1 MADASI
7 GTSYLTVVPKFED
20 GSIAK
25 MAGDAGPSAG
35 AALGESISAGLSAKA
50 VVIGNVITDALKTA
64 VNSAVNIGKE
74 IASGIYDGYAANEQ
88 LVGGIKKLY
97 GNAGM
102 APQEYAES
110 VGKSVSEVQEEY
122 ASLTRAQNTV
132 LANANKAWLTTGM
145 SANDYMSTVTSF
157 SASLVNSLGG
167 DTEAAAALA
176 DQAMRDMADNVNT
189 FGSDAGMVQNAIMG
203 IAKGNYFMLDNLN
216 LGFAGNQQG
225 MLDLIN
231 ASGVLGEKLTDT
243 SQLADV
249 GFGTMLEA
257 IHAVQDDM
265 GITDTTVNEAM
276 GTLEGSAN
284 ATKAAWE
291 NVLTAIGSGETSTVE
306 DAASGL
312 VDALFGTIDERT
324 GAREGGLIANLT
336 GLADRAF
343 YAIGAAL
350 PGMVDSMLSAL
361 PPDIGEPLRQ
371 AFETIGTAIEKVA
384 PLVSA
389 AIGGIVSAVG
399 TIAPVV
405 APLLPIIAAAL
416 GAVKIVGVI
425 TTIVGAIGGFVTAA
439 GTAIGMISG
448 LPALVTALVTVM
460 GGPVT
465 IIAAIVGAIVAFIAT
480 NEDARN
486 AIMAVWEGIKSAVS
500 AAADAIVTYVPQKF
514 GELVTGAQ
522 TAFTNMQTAIVTTWN
537 NVKNAATNAA
547 AQLVAG
553 IKGKISGIAASVR
566 STFNSVKE
574 AIMTPINAA
583 KDAVQKAISKISSI
597 ISGVKLQLPH
607 INLPHFSVSGG
618 KAPWGIGGKG
628 SLPSFSVQ
636 WYANGGYVEQP
647 TLFGAGERGGELIWP
662 SYAPYLDRYAD
673 ALASRMGGSG
683 GVNVYLT
690 YNSSGDA
697 TELVNTLTRELRMMR
712 MTGAI

>member
-20 GSIAK
+20 GSLSKIA
-25 MAGDAGPSAG
+25 DAGPSAG
-35 AALGESISAGLSAKA
+35 AALGDGISAGLSAKA
-50 VVIGNVITDALKTA
+50 VVIGNVITGALKTA
-64 VNSAVNIGKE
+64 ISSAIGIGKE
-74 IASGIYDGYAANEQ
+74 IAGGIYEGYAANEQ
-88 LVGGIKKLY
+88 LVGGIQKLFGEADY
-97 GNAGM
+97 MTVVENA
-102 APQEYAES
+102 S
-110 VGKSVSEVQEEY
+110 
-122 ASLTRAQNTV
+122 
-132 LANANKAWLTTGM
+132 KAWQTAGM
-145 SANDYMSTVTSF
+145 SANDYMQTVTSF

-176 DQAMRDMADNVNT
+176 DQAIQDMADNVNT

-257 IHAVQDDM
+257 IHAVQQDM
-265 GITDTTVNEAM
+265 SITGTTANEAM

-284 ATKAAWE
+284 AAKSAWQ
-291 NVLTAIGSGETSTVE
+291 NVLTAIGSGDASQVKT
-306 DAASGL
+306 AASGL
-312 VDALFGTIDERT
+312 VDALFGTIDTET
-324 GAREGGLIANLT
+324 GAREGGLIENLT
-336 GLADRAF
+336 GLASRAF
-343 YAIGAAL
+343 EALGAAL
-350 PGMVDSMLSAL
+350 PGMVDSMLSAM
-361 PPDIGEPLRQ
+361 PPEIGEPLRQ
-371 AFETIGTAIEKVA
+371 AFETIGTTIEKVA
-384 PLVSA
+384 PLVST

-425 TTIVGAIGGFVTAA
+425 TSIVGAISGFIGMA

-448 LPALVTALVTVM
+448 LPALISAVVTVM

-486 AIMAVWEGIKSAVS
+486 AVIAVWEGIKGAVS
-500 AAADAIVTYVPQKF
+500 DVVDAITTYVPQKF
-514 GELVTGAQ
+514 NELVTGAQ
-522 TAFTNMQTAIVTTWN
+522 TAFTNMQTAVVTTWN
-537 NVKNAATNAA
+537 NIKSAATNAA
-547 AQLVAG
+547 SQLVSG
-553 IKGKISGIAASVR
+553 IKGKISGIAS
-566 STFNSVKE
+566 SVKATFDRVKD

-607 INLPHFSVSGG
+607 INLPHFSISGG

-628 SLPSFSVQ
+628 SLPKFSVS
-636 WYANGGYVEQP
+636 WYAKGGYFDSP
-647 TLFGAGERGGELIWP
+647 TLFAGVGERGGEFVWP

-673 ALASRMGGSG
+673 ALASKMGGG

-690 YNSSGDA
+690 YNGSGDA
-697 TELVNTLTRELRMMR
+697 TELVSTLARDLRMMR

>member
-7 GTSYLTVVPKFED
+7 GTSYIEVVPKFKN
-20 GSIAK
+20 GSIAEV
-25 MAGDAGPSAG
+25 AADAGVGVG
-35 AALGESISAGLSAKA
+35 AQLADGISTGLSAKA
-50 VVIGNVITDALKTA
+50 VVIGNVVTGALKTA
-64 VNSAVNIGKE
+64 VDSAVSIGTE
-74 IASGIYDGYAANEQ
+74 IASGIYEGYAANEQ
-88 LVGGIKKLY
+88 LVGGIKKLFGEADY
-97 GNAGM
+97 M
-102 APQEYAES
+102 AVVE
-110 VGKSVSEVQEEY
+110 
-122 ASLTRAQNTV
+122 
-132 LANANKAWLTTGM
+132 NANKAWSTAGM

-157 SASLVNSLGG
+157 SASLISSLGG
-167 DTEAAAALA
+167 DTEAAAELA

-189 FGSDAGMVQNAIMG
+189 FGTDAQSVQNAVMG
-203 IAKGNYFMLDNLN
+203 LAKGNYTMLDNLS

-257 IHAVQDDM
+257 IHAVQEDM
-265 GITDTTVNEAM
+265 GITGTTANEAM

-284 ATKAAWE
+284 AAKSAWQ
-291 NVLTAIGSGETSTVE
+291 NVLTAIGSGDASQVKS
-306 DAASGL
+306 AASGL
-312 VDALFGTIDERT
+312 VDSLFGTINTET

-336 GLADRAF
+336 GLATRAF
-343 YAIGAAL
+343 EAVGAAL
-350 PGMVDSMLSAL
+350 PGIVDSMLSAL
-361 PPDIGEPLRQ
+361 PPDIGGPLRT
-371 AFETIGTAIEKVA
+371 AFEAIGTTIEKVA
-384 PLVSA
+384 PLVST

-448 LPALVTALVTVM
+448 LPALITALVTVM

-465 IIAAIVGAIVAFIAT
+465 VIAAIVAAIVAFVAT

-486 AIMAVWEGIKSAVS
+486 ALLSVWEGIKSAVS

-514 GELVTGAQ
+514 NELVTGAQ
-522 TAFTNMQTAIVTTWN
+522 TAFANMQTAVVTTWN
-537 NVKNAATNAA
+537 NIKIMAVEKAKNMVK
-547 AQLVAG
+547 G
-553 IKGKISGIAASVR
+553 IISSISNVR
-566 STFNSVKE
+566 SRVSSVFQGVKE

-583 KDAVQKAISKISSI
+583 KDAVQKVISKISSV

-607 INLPHFSVSGG
+607 INLPHFSVTGG
-618 KAPWGIGGKG
+618 KAPFGIGGKG
-628 SLPSFSVQ
+628 SLPKFSVS
-636 WYANGGYVEQP
+636 WYARGGYFDQP
-647 TLFGAGERGGELIWP
+647 TVFAGVGERGGEFVWP

-673 ALASRMGGSG
+673 ALASKMGGG

-690 YNSSGDA
+690 YNGSGDA
-697 TELVNTLTRELRMMR
+697 TELVNTLTRDLRMMR

>member
-1 MADASI
+1 MKGMQGEIAEALDADKVGADA
-7 GTSYLTVVPKFED
+7 GN
-20 GSIAK
+20 K
-25 MAGDAGPSAG
+25 M
-35 AALGESISAGLSAKA
+35 GEGISAGLSAKA
-50 VVIGNVITDALKTA
+50 VVIGNVITDAIRTA
-64 VNSAVNIGKE
+64 VGKAIDVGKE
-74 IASGIYDGYAANEQ
+74 IASGIYDGYAQNEQ
-88 LVGGIKKLY
+88 LVGGMKKLFGDADY
-97 GNAGM
+97 M
-102 APQEYAES
+102 
-110 VGKSVSEVQEEY
+110 
-122 ASLTRAQNTV
+122 TV
-132 LANANKAWLTTGM
+132 VENANKAWSTAGM
-145 SANDYMSTVTSF
+145 SANDYMQTVTSF

-167 DTEAAAALA
+167 DTEAAARLA
-176 DQAMRDMADNVNT
+176 DQAMQDMADNVNT
-189 FGSDAGMVQNAIMG
+189 FGTDASMVQNAVMG
-203 IAKGNYFMLDNLN
+203 LAKGNYSMLDNLS

-249 GFGTMLEA
+249 GFDTMLEA
-257 IHAVQDDM
+257 IHAVQQDM
-265 GITDTTVNEAM
+265 AITGTTANEAM

-284 ATKAAWE
+284 AAKSAWQ
-291 NVLTAIGSGETSTVE
+291 NVLTAIGSGDASQVKA
-306 DAASGL
+306 AASGL
-312 VDALFGTIDERT
+312 VDALFGTIDAET

-336 GLADRAF
+336 GLATRAF
-343 YAIGAAL
+343 EALGAAL

-371 AFETIGTAIEKVA
+371 AFETIGTTIEKVA

-405 APLLPIIAAAL
+405 APLLPIIASAL

-425 TTIVGAIGGFVTAA
+425 TSIVGAISGFIGMA

-448 LPALVTALVTVM
+448 LPALISAVVTVM

-486 AIMAVWEGIKSAVS
+486 AVMAVWEGIKTAVTDV
-500 AAADAIVTYVPQKF
+500 ADAIVTYVPQKF

-522 TAFTNMQTAIVTTWN
+522 TTFANLQQTLATTWAN
-537 NVKNAATNAA
+537 IKSTVTNTVG
-547 AQLVAG
+547 QLVSG

-583 KDAVQKAISKISSI
+583 RDAVQKAIDKIKSV

-607 INLPHFSVSGG
+607 INLPHFTVKGG
-618 KAPWGIGGKG
+618 EPPFGIGGKG
-628 SLPSFSVQ
+628 SLPKFSVS
-636 WYANGGYVEQP
+636 WYAKGGWFDSP
-647 TLFGAGERGGELIWP
+647 TLFAGVGERGGEFVWP

-673 ALASRMGGSG
+673 ALASKMGGG

-690 YNSSGDA
+690 YNGSGDA
-697 TELVNTLTRELRMMR
+697 TELVNTLTRDLRMLR

>member
-1 MADASI
+1 MSESVGNA
-7 GTSYLTVVPKFED
+7 YLNVLPKVDE
-20 GSIAK
+20 GA
-25 MAGDAGPSAG
+25 ARSAG
-35 AALGESISAGLSAKA
+35 NSAGESIGESIQTGLSAKA
-50 VVIGNVITDALKTA
+50 VAIGNMVSDAIRKAADTA
-64 VNSAVNIGKE
+64 VDLGRDL
-74 IASGIYDGYAANEQ
+74 ASGVYEGYAQNEQ
-88 LVGGIKKLY
+88 LVGGIQKLFGSDY
-97 GNAGM
+97 I
-102 APQEYAES
+102 
-110 VGKSVSEVQEEY
+110 
-122 ASLTRAQNTV
+122 RV
-132 LANANKAWLTTGM
+132 LNDANAAWQTAGM
-145 SANDYMSTVTSF
+145 SANDYMQNVTSF

-167 DTEAAAALA
+167 DTKAAAELA
-176 DQAMRDMADNVNT
+176 NVAMQDMADNVNT
-189 FGSDAGMVQNAIMG
+189 FGTDAESVQNAVMG
-203 IAKGNYFMLDNLN
+203 LAKGNYSMLDNLS

-231 ASGVLGEKLTDT
+231 ASGVLGEELTDT

-257 IHAVQDDM
+257 IHAVQEDM
-265 GITDTTVNEAM
+265 GITGTTANEAM

-284 ATKAAWE
+284 AAKSAWQ
-291 NVLTAIGSGETSTVE
+291 NVLMAIGSGDSSYVE
-306 DAASGL
+306 DAAANL
-312 VDALFGTIDERT
+312 VDALFGTIDAET
-324 GAREGGLIANLT
+324 GAREGGLIANVV

-343 YAIGAAL
+343 YALGAAL
-350 PGMVDSMLSAL
+350 PGMLDSALSAL
-361 PPDIGEPLRQ
+361 PPDIGGPLRE
-371 AFETIGTAIEKVA
+371 AFETIGNVIETVA
-384 PLVSA
+384 PVVTA

-405 APLLPIIAAAL
+405 APLLPIIASAL

-425 TTIVGAIGGFVTAA
+425 TSIVGAISGFIGMAVP
-439 GTAIGMISG
+439 AIGMISG
-448 LPALVTALVTVM
+448 LPALITALVTVM

-486 AIMAVWEGIKSAVS
+486 AVMAVWEGIKSTVTDVAT
-500 AAADAIVTYVPQKF
+500 AIVEYVPQKF

-522 TAFTNMQTAIVTTWN
+522 TAFANLQQTLATTWAN
-537 NVKNAATNAA
+537 IKSTVTNTVG
-547 AQLVAG
+547 QLVSG
-553 IKGKISGIAASVR
+553 IRGKISGIASSVR

-583 KDAVQKAISKISSI
+583 KDAVQKAIDKIKSV

-628 SLPSFSVQ
+628 SLPSFSVS
-636 WYANGGYVEQP
+636 WYAKGGYFDQP
-647 TLFGAGERGGELIWP
+647 TLFTGVGERGGEFVWP

-673 ALASRMGGSG
+673 ALASKMGGAG

-690 YNSSGDA
+690 YNGSGDA
-697 TELVNTLTRELRMMR
+697 TELVNTLTRDLRMMR

>member
-7 GTSYLTVVPKFED
+7 GTSYIDVVPKFKD
-20 GSIAK
+20 GSIAEV
-25 MAGDAGPSAG
+25 AADAGVGVG
-35 AALGESISAGLSAKA
+35 AQLADGISTGLSAKA
-50 VVIGNVITDALKTA
+50 VVIGNMVTDALK
-64 VNSAVNIGKE
+64 SAVSSAISIGKE
-74 IASGIYDGYAANEQ
+74 IAGGIYEGYAANEQ

-110 VGKSVSEVQEEY
+110 VGKSVSEIQEEY

-132 LANANKAWLTTGM
+132 LANANKAWLTSGK
-145 SANDYMSTVTSF
+145 SANDYMQTVTSF
-157 SASLVNSLGG
+157 SASLINSMGG

-176 DQAMRDMADNVNT
+176 DQAMQDMADNVNT
-189 FGSDAGMVQNAIMG
+189 FGTDADLVQNAIMG
-203 IAKGNYFMLDNLN
+203 LAKGNYSMLDNLS

-231 ASGVLGEKLTDT
+231 ASGVLGEELTDT

-249 GFGTMLEA
+249 GFDKMLEA
-257 IHAVQDDM
+257 IHAVQEDM
-265 GITDTTVNEAM
+265 GITGTTANEAM

-361 PPDIGEPLRQ
+361 PPDIGGPLRA
-371 AFETIGTAIEKVA
+371 AFETIGTTIEKVA
-384 PLVSA
+384 PLVST
-389 AIGGIVSAVG
+389 AIGGIVTAVG

-405 APLLPIIAAAL
+405 APLLPIIAAAM

-448 LPALVTALVTVM
+448 LPALITALVTVM
-460 GGPVT
+460 GGPIT
-465 IIAAIVGAIVAFIAT
+465 IIAAVAGAIIAFVAT
-480 NEDARN
+480 NENARN
-486 AIMAVWEGIKSAVS
+486 AIVNAFNAIKTGITSALTS
-500 AAADAIVTYVPQKF
+500 AKTIVTNVVKAIVTGAVNKF
-514 GELVTGAQ
+514 N
-522 TAFTNMQTAIVTTWN
+522 AFVGTVQGIFNR
-537 NVKNAATNAA
+537 VKT
-547 AQLVAG
+547 
-553 IKGKISGIAASVR
+553 
-566 STFNSVKE
+566 

-583 KDAVQKAISKISSI
+583 KAAVQSAINKIASI
-597 ISGVKLQLPH
+597 IRGVKLQLPH

-618 KAPWGIGGKG
+618 KAPWGIAGKG
-628 SLPSFSVQ
+628 SLPKFSVS
-636 WYANGGYVEQP
+636 WYARGGYFDQP
-647 TLFGAGERGGELIWP
+647 TLLAGVGEKGGEFVWP

-673 ALASRMGGSG
+673 ALASRIGGG
-683 GVNVYLT
+683 GGQVVNLYLDGMRVNDDDAIRRDVLNLVSDLSR
-690 YNSSGDA
+690 YNA
-697 TELVNTLTRELRMMR
+697 A
-712 MTGAI
+712 MTAARG

>member
-25 MAGDAGPSAG
+25 IADAGPSAG

-50 VVIGNVITDALKTA
+50 VVIGNVITDALKSA
-64 VNSAVNIGKE
+64 VNSAIGIGKE
-74 IASGIYDGYAANEQ
+74 IAGGIYEGYAQNEQ
-88 LVGGIKKLY
+88 LVGGMKKLFGDADY
-97 GNAGM
+97 M
-102 APQEYAES
+102 
-110 VGKSVSEVQEEY
+110 
-122 ASLTRAQNTV
+122 TV
-132 LANANKAWLTTGM
+132 VENANKAWSTAGM
-145 SANDYMSTVTSF
+145 SANDYMQTVTSF

-167 DTEAAAALA
+167 DTQAAAKLA
-176 DQAMRDMADNVNT
+176 DMAMKDMADNVNT
-189 FGSDAGMVQNAIMG
+189 FGTDAQSVQNAVMG
-203 IAKGNYFMLDNLN
+203 LAKGNYSMLDNLS

-257 IHAVQDDM
+257 IHAVQTDM
-265 GITDTTVNEAM
+265 GITDTTINEAM
-276 GTLEGSAN
+276 GTLEGSA
-284 ATKAAWE
+284 TAARSAWQ
-291 NVLTAIGSGETSTVE
+291 NVLTAIGSGDASQVKT
-306 DAASGL
+306 AASGL
-312 VDALFGTIDERT
+312 VDALFGTINERT

-336 GLADRAF
+336 GLATRAF
-343 YAIGAAL
+343 EALGAAL
-350 PGMVDSMLSAL
+350 PGMVDSMLSAM
-361 PPDIGEPLRQ
+361 PPEIGEPLRQ
-371 AFETIGTAIEKVA
+371 AFETIGTTIEKVA
-384 PLVSA
+384 PLVST

-405 APLLPIIAAAL
+405 APLLPIIASAL

-425 TTIVGAIGGFVTAA
+425 TSIVGAIGGFVTAA

-448 LPALVTALVTVM
+448 IPALITALVTVM

-480 NEDARN
+480 NEDAR
-486 AIMAVWEGIKSAVS
+486 AALLSVWEGIKSAVS

-522 TAFTNMQTAIVTTWN
+522 TTFANLQQTLATTWAN
-537 NVKNAATNAA
+537 IKSTVTNTVG
-547 AQLVAG
+547 QLVSG
-553 IKGKISGIAASVR
+553 IRGKISGIAASVR

-583 KDAVQKAISKISSI
+583 RDAVQKAIDKIKSI
-597 ISGVKLQLPH
+597 INGAHLS
-607 INLPHFSVSGG
+607 LPHFKLPHFNISGG
-618 KAPWGIGGKG
+618 KIPWGIGGKG
-628 SLPSFSVQ
+628 TKPSISVD
-636 WYANGGYVEQP
+636 WYATGGWVDGP
-647 TLFGAGERGGELIWP
+647 TLFGAGERGGEFIWP

-673 ALASRMGGSG
+673 ALASRMGGA

-690 YNSSGDA
+690 YNGSGDA
-697 TELVNTLTRELRMMR
+697 TELVNQLARDLRMMR